1 MNNKY
6 FKTITYHVSEIQS
19 AIRKY
24 TASVDAEIVLAN
36 RRLAKIEAD
45 YNAEAA
51 ARESD
56 VVRHSAITGRGIALD
71 EARMNVQSD
80 FDAISVCLREWAV
93 QPVDDAFAN
102 IINVLKE
109 TETQVT
115 VQEIEALSPSAAGS
129 YFSEKILHNFAEKA
143 GMHYPFTDL
152 AELLL
157 MVETPRN
164 HVITMLGAFPRAD
177 SPATWIVD
185 GAYDLNQQ
193 GLSIEY
199 LCGTKADTTFAR
211 MQEALQVATDTR
223 VSLGDSEQAV
233 IEKMFADCADN
244 ESKRN
249 RMLDLLIAR
258 PYLDAQLA
266 TYDPETYAAAK
277 EKIKVQN
284 LNVKQA
290 AEQSIAKALNL
301 SEEIAKASRVN
312 AEINNNTI
320 PVLR

>member
-6 FKTITYHVSEIQS
+6 FQTITYHVSEIQS
-19 AIRKY
+19 AIKKY
-24 TASVDAEIVLAN
+24 IASVEAEIVLAN

-45 YNAEAA
+45 YNAEAT

-56 VVRHSAITGRGIALD
+56 VVKHSAITGRGIALN
-71 EARMNVQSD
+71 EAKMNVQMD
-80 FDAISVCLREWAV
+80 FDAIAACLREWAV
-93 QPVDDAFAN
+93 QPVSDTFTN
-102 IINVLKE
+102 IISVLKE
-109 TETQVT
+109 TPVT
-115 VQEIEALSPSAAGS
+115 AQEIEALSPTAAGS

-143 GMHYPFTDL
+143 GMNYPFMDL
-152 AELLL
+152 AELLRT
-157 MVETPRN
+157 VETARKD
-164 HVITMLGAFPRAD
+164 VITMLGAFPGAD

-233 IEKMFADCADN
+233 IEKMFADCTDN
-244 ESKRN
+244 TSKLS
-249 RMLDLLIAR
+249 RMLDLLVAR
-258 PYLDAQLA
+258 PFLDPQLA
-266 TYDPETYAAAK
+266 AFDPETYAAAK

-312 AEINNNTI
+312 AEENNNVI
-320 PVLR
+320 PVSR